1 MIRLREGMFWRP
13 AVIFLL
19 PADVP
24 PLPGLSMTFRLRMI
38 RPLFT
43 SRGFTLRLRIRTV
56 SEKGETCMREGKPP
70 GFEKVGAIG
79 SERGRGRLDIRWQ
92 R

>member
-1 MIRLREGMFWRP
+1 MMRLRDGMFWRP
-13 AVIFLL
+13 EVAFLL
-19 PADVP
+19 PAEAP
-24 PLPGLSMTFRLRMI
+24 PLPGLSVTFKLRMI

-43 SRGFTLRLRIRTV
+43 SRGLTRRLSMRTV
-56 SEKGETCMREGKPP
+56 SEKGETCMRDGRPP
-70 GFEKVGAIG
+70 ALEKEDAMG